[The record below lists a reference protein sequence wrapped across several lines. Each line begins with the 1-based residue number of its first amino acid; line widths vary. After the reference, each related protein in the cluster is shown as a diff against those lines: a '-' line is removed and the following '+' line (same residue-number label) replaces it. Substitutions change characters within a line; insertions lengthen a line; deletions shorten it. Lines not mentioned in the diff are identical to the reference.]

1 MRVLRVAFLFVAAFA
16 AFAEGPKASVVTG
29 TLMQREGMPPA
40 IQAPDGKLVALGGD
54 PDTLG
59 VLNDKRLRGAHLEVK
74 GHFDGGLFAVDP
86 IHTDALHVHKDG
98 KRLII
103 TYWCELCAIRT
114 YTPGI
119 CWCCQENTELDLRE
133 KL

>member
-1 MRVLRVAFLFVAAFA
+1 MHFLQVACLFFAASA
-16 AFAEGPKASVVTG
+16 AFAEAPKASVVSG
-29 TLMQREGMPPA
+29 TLTQPEGAPPA
-40 IQAPDGKLVALGGD
+40 IRTEDGKLVALGGD
-54 PDTLG
+54 ADTLG

-74 GHFDGGLFAVDP
+74 GHLQGGLFAVDP
-86 IHTDALHVHKDG
+86 IHTDAMHVYKDG

-103 TYWCELCAIRT
+103 TYWCDLCAIRT

-119 CWCCQENTELDLRE
+119 CWCCQKNTELDLRE